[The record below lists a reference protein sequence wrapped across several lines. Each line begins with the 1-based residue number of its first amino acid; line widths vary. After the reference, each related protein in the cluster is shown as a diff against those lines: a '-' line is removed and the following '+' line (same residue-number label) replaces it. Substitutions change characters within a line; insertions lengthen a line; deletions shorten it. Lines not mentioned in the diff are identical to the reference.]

1 MEASAEADEIQRT
14 FVAFSNLETD
24 INEHMHRLCELAE
37 QCEHVTEFGVGRST
51 WAFMHARP
59 KTLRSY
65 DLLSR
70 AQANTNYRGTDL
82 DLQERLSAQ
91 VGIDFRFEQADTR
104 TLTIE
109 PTDLLFI
116 DTFHVYE
123 QLRNELERH
132 AQKAR
137 RFIVMHDTE
146 TFGDKGEDGSTPGL
160 WGALEEFLAVHPEW
174 SIAERRTNNNGLSVL
189 VRAES

>member
-1 MEASAEADEIQRT
+1 MKASAEADEIQRT
-14 FVAFSNLETD
+14 FVAFSNLDTD

-37 QCEHVTEFGVGRST
+37 QCEHVTEFGIGRST

-70 AQANTNYRGTDL
+70 DQANKNYRGTDL

-91 VGIDFRFEQADTR
+91 AGIDFRFEQADTR

-123 QLRNELERH
+123 QLRCELERH
-132 AQKAR
+132 AEKAR
-137 RFIVMHDTE
+137 KFIVMHDTE
-146 TFGDKGEDGSTPGL
+146 TFGDKGEDGATPGL
-160 WGALEEFLAVHPEW
+160 WGAVEEFLAVHPEW
-174 SIAERRTNNNGLSVL
+174 SIVERRTNNNGLSVL
-189 VRAES
+189 VRAGS